1 MKVVVVEDEPAAARM
16 VVELLARVAPDA
28 AVVAQ
33 LASVAALTR
42 WLAAQPP
49 PDLILADIELQD
61 GRVFDALATAVQLP
75 PIIFTTAYDH
85 FLLDAFRTQG
95 SAYLMK
101 PLHEADLA
109 GALAKYEDLRRA
121 YAAHNPLAQLV
132 PVSPAATPYRRH
144 FTVSVARKIHV
155 VALDRVA
162 LVRLGLAGVEVVDRD
177 GTALSVTGT
186 ASLGELEAS
195 LPPLQFF
202 RINRTEIVAL
212 DAIEHVEPR
221 KDRLGLAVRGVA
233 GAVTVSTHRTPA
245 FRRWIGLT

>member
-1 MKVVVVEDEPAAARM
+1 MKVVVVEDEPIAARL
-16 VVELLARVAPDA
+16 VVDLLVRVAPDA
-28 AVVAQ
+28 VVVAQ
-33 LASVAALTR
+33 LASVAALSR

-49 PDLILADIELQD
+49 PELILADIELQD
-61 GRVFDALATAVQLP
+61 GRVFDALAGAERRS

-85 FLLDAFRTQG
+85 FLLEAFRTQG
-95 SAYLMK
+95 IAYLMK
-101 PLHEADLA
+101 PLHEAELA
-109 GALAKYEDLRRA
+109 AALAKYEDLRRA
-121 YAAHNPLAQLV
+121 YAAHNPLAQLA
-132 PVSPAATPYRRH
+132 PVASAAPYRRH
-144 FTVSVARKIHV
+144 FTVSVARKIQV
-155 VALDRVA
+155 VALDRIA
-162 LVRLGLAGVEVVDRD
+162 LIRLGLAGVELVDRE

-221 KDRLGLAVRGVA
+221 KDRLGLAIRGVA
-233 GAVTVSTHRTPA
+233 ALVTVSTHRTPA